1 MKKFILF
8 ITLFGILGCY
18 SDDLAEQHCHIVL
31 KEVKNQSGVTI
42 DTYVF
47 WSDCPEYQ
55 TN

>member
-1 MKKFILF
+1 MRLLLIFVFLF
-8 ITLFGILGCY
+8 SIFGCY
-18 SDDLAEQHCHIVL
+18 AEEEHCHIVI
-31 KEVKNQSGVTI
+31 KEAKNQNGVTI